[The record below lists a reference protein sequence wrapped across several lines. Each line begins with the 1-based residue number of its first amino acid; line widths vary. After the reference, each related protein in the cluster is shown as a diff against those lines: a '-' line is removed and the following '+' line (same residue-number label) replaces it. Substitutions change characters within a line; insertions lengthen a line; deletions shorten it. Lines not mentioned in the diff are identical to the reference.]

1 MSDGS
6 ALTSNAVAI
15 SNCVNAN
22 RFWEF
27 NMMKEKHNKIDR
39 RNFLKTVGATG
50 LGSVFASADALSA
63 QDRTDA
69 AKKPK
74 YPQVP
79 KRKLGKTGL
88 KLPCL
93 CLGGNQDLIANQ
105 IVLRRAPQWGVYY
118 WDSAH
123 IYTGGNSEIGI
134 GNYLTKNPKMRKKLF
149 ITSKASGA
157 KTVDQVE
164 ERLQTSLKRAK
175 TDYFDLYYGYHQC
188 PDPAFL
194 TNELKEWAESA
205 KKRKLIRHFGI
216 STHQNMADVLAAAA
230 KLDWIEV
237 VMTIY
242 NFRLMQD
249 KKLNAAIEACHKAG
263 KGIMAIKTL
272 GLGQK
277 ITTDEDKK
285 LTGHFLQRG
294 FSKEQAKIKA
304 VLQDKRF
311 TAVCVGMKN
320 IRELTSNV
328 AAALDKTKLTQADT
342 QALTEY
348 AHATCDG
355 YCAGC
360 ANICD
365 SALPDTPYVSDIMRY
380 LMYYNSYGEHDEA
393 RKLFAQIPGQV
404 RNKLL
409 RLDFSPVE
417 ACCPQH
423 LPIGKLVAEAV
434 SKLA

>member
-1 MSDGS
+1 
-6 ALTSNAVAI
+6 
-15 SNCVNAN
+15 
-22 RFWEF
+22 
-27 NMMKEKHNKIDR
+27 MKEKHNKINR

-50 LGSVFASADALSA
+50 LGSVFVSADTLAA
-63 QDRTDA
+63 QAQTDA

-79 KRKLGKTGL
+79 KRKLGKTGI
-88 KLPCL
+88 KVPCL

-105 IVLRRAPQWGVYY
+105 IVLRVAPQWGVYY
-118 WDSAH
+118 WDTAH
-123 IYTGGNSEIGI
+123 NYTGGNSELGI
-134 GNYLTKNPKMRKKLF
+134 GKILSKNPKARKKFF
-149 ITSKASGA
+149 ISSKASRA
-157 KTVDQVE
+157 RSIDQVE
-164 ERLQTSLKRAK
+164 ERLQTSLKRMN
-175 TDYFDLYYGYHQC
+175 TDYIDLYYGYHQC
-188 PDPAFL
+188 PNPAFL

-216 STHQNMADVLAAAA
+216 STHENTAKVLAAAA
-230 KLDWIEV
+230 RLDWIEV
-237 VMTIY
+237 VMTTY

-249 KKLNAAIEACHKAG
+249 KELNAAIEACHKAG
-263 KGIMAIKTL
+263 KGIMAIKTM
-272 GLGQK
+272 GMGQK

-285 LTGHFLQRG
+285 LTAHFIQRG

-304 VLQDKRF
+304 VLQDKRI

-320 IRELTSNV
+320 MRELTSNV

-342 QALTEY
+342 DALTEY

-360 ANICD
+360 AYICN
-365 SALPDTPYVSDIMRY
+365 SILPDAPYINDIMRY

-393 RKLFAQIPGQV
+393 RQLFAQIPRKV

-409 RLDFSPVE
+409 SMDYSKVE
-417 ACCPQH
+417 ARCPQH
-423 LPIGKLVAEAV
+423 LPVAKLVAEAV
-434 SKLA
+434 HKLA

>member
-1 MSDGS
+1 
-6 ALTSNAVAI
+6 
-15 SNCVNAN
+15 
-22 RFWEF
+22 
-27 NMMKEKHNKIDR
+27 MKEKQNKINR

-50 LGSVFASADALSA
+50 LGSVFVSADSMAA
-63 QDRTDA
+63 QSPTDA
-69 AKKPK
+69 AEKPK

-79 KRKLGKTGL
+79 KRKLGKTGV

-105 IVLRRAPQWGVYY
+105 IILRMAPRWGVTY
-118 WDSAH
+118 WDSAY

-134 GNYLTKNPKMRKKLF
+134 GNFLTKNPKMRKKLF
-149 ITSKASGA
+149 ITSKASRA
-157 KTVDQVE
+157 KTIDQVE

-188 PDPAFL
+188 PNPALL
-194 TNELKEWAESA
+194 TNELKEWAKSA
-205 KKRKLIRHFGI
+205 KKRKLIKHFGI

-237 VMTIY
+237 VMTPY
-242 NFRLMQD
+242 SFRLMQD
-249 KKLNAAIEACHKAG
+249 KKLNAAIDACYKAG

-272 GLGQK
+272 GMGQK

-285 LTGHFLQRG
+285 LTDHFLQKG
-294 FSKEQAKIKA
+294 FTKEQAKIKA

-342 QALTEY
+342 RALTEY
-348 AHATCDG
+348 ARATCDG

-360 ANICD
+360 ANICN
-365 SALPDTPYVSDIMRY
+365 SALPNAPYVSDIMRY
-380 LMYYNSYGEHDEA
+380 LMYYNSYGKHDEA
-393 RKLFAQIPGQV
+393 RKLFAQIPANV

-409 RLDFSPVE
+409 STDFTPVE
-417 ACCPQH
+417 ARCPQH
-423 LPIGKLVAEAV
+423 LPIRNLVAEAV
-434 SKLA
+434 TRLA

>member
-1 MSDGS
+1 
-6 ALTSNAVAI
+6 
-15 SNCVNAN
+15 
-22 RFWEF
+22 
-27 NMMKEKHNKIDR
+27 MKEKHRKINR
-39 RNFLKTVGATG
+39 RKFLKTVGATG
-50 LGSVFASADALSA
+50 LGSVFVSADSIAEQSA
-63 QDRTDA
+63 TDTTA
-69 AKKPK
+69 KAKKPK

-79 KRKLGKTGL
+79 KRKLGKTGV

-105 IVLRRAPQWGVYY
+105 IVLRMAPRWGVTY
-118 WDSAH
+118 WDSAYV
-123 IYTGGNSEIGI
+123 YTGGNSEIGI
-134 GNYLTKNPKMRKKLF
+134 GNYLTKNPAMRKKLF
-149 ITSKASGA
+149 ITSKASDA
-157 KTVDQVE
+157 KTIAQVE
-164 ERLQTSLKRAK
+164 ERLQTSLKRTK

-188 PDPAFL
+188 PDPALL

-205 KKRKLIRHFGI
+205 KKRKLIKHFGI
-216 STHQNMADVLAAAA
+216 STHQNMADVLAKAAT
-230 KLDWIEV
+230 LDWIEV

-249 KKLNAAIEACHKAG
+249 KKLTAAIDACHKAG

-272 GLGQK
+272 GMGQK

-285 LTGHFLQRG
+285 LTDHFMQRG
-294 FSKEQAKIKA
+294 FTKEQAKIKA

-328 AAALDKTKLTQADT
+328 AAALDKTKLSQADT

-348 AHATCDG
+348 ARATCDG

-360 ANICD
+360 ANICN
-365 SALPDTPYVSDIMRY
+365 SALPDTPCISDIMRY
-380 LMYYNSYGEHDEA
+380 LMYYKNYGEHDEA
-393 RKLFAQIPGQV
+393 RKLFAQIPAKV

-409 RLDFSPVE
+409 SADFRPAE

-423 LPIGKLVAEAV
+423 LPIGRLVTEAV

>member
-1 MSDGS
+1 
-6 ALTSNAVAI
+6 
-15 SNCVNAN
+15 
-22 RFWEF
+22 
-27 NMMKEKHNKIDR
+27 MMKEKQNKINR

-50 LGSVFASADALSA
+50 LGSVFASADGIAEQSS
-63 QDRTDA
+63 TDA
-69 AKKPK
+69 AGKAKKPK

-79 KRKLGKTGL
+79 KRKLGKTGV

-105 IVLRRAPQWGVYY
+105 IVLRTAPRWGVIY
-118 WDSAH
+118 WDSA
-123 IYTGGNSEIGI
+123 YNYVGGNSEIGI

-149 ITSKASGA
+149 ITSKASRA
-157 KTVDQVE
+157 KTIEQVE

-188 PDPAFL
+188 PDPALL

-249 KKLNAAIEACHKAG
+249 KKLNAAIDACHKAG

-272 GLGQK
+272 GMGQK
-277 ITTDEDKK
+277 IKTEEDKK
-285 LTGHFLQRG
+285 LVQHFLQRD
-294 FSKEQAKIKA
+294 FTPEQAKIKA
-304 VLQDKRF
+304 VLQDKRI
-311 TAVCVGMKN
+311 TSVCVGMKN

-328 AAALDKTKLTQADT
+328 AAALDKTKLTGADT
-342 QALTEY
+342 RALTEY
-348 AHATCDG
+348 ARETCDG

-360 ANICD
+360 TNICN
-365 SALPDTPYVSDIMRY
+365 SALPNTPYINDIMRY
-380 LMYYNSYGEHDEA
+380 LMYYNSYGNHDEA
-393 RKLFAQIPGQV
+393 KKLFAQIPAKV
-404 RNKLL
+404 RDKLL
-409 RLDFSPVE
+409 STDFTPAE
-417 ACCPQH
+417 ARCPQH
-423 LPIGKLVAEAV
+423 LPIGSLVAEAV
-434 SKLA
+434 TKLT

>member
-1 MSDGS
+1 
-6 ALTSNAVAI
+6 
-15 SNCVNAN
+15 
-22 RFWEF
+22 
-27 NMMKEKHNKIDR
+27 MKEKRNEINR

-50 LGSVFASADALSA
+50 LGSVFVSADSIAA
-63 QDRTDA
+63 QSPTDA
-69 AKKPK
+69 AVKAK

-79 KRKLGKTGL
+79 KRKLGKTGI

-105 IVLRRAPQWGVYY
+105 IVLRMAPRWGVTY

-134 GNYLTKNPKMRKKLF
+134 GNFLTKNPKMRKKLF
-149 ITSKASGA
+149 ITSKASRA
-157 KTVDQVE
+157 KTIDQVE

-188 PDPAFL
+188 PNPTFL

-205 KKRKLIRHFGI
+205 KKRKLIKHFGI

-249 KKLNAAIEACHKAG
+249 KKLNAAIDACYKAG

-272 GLGQK
+272 GKGQK
-277 ITTDEDKK
+277 ITTEADKK
-285 LTGHFLQRG
+285 LTGHFLQKG
-294 FSKEQAKIKA
+294 FTKEQAKIKA

-320 IRELTSNV
+320 IRELRSNV

-348 AHATCDG
+348 ARATCDG

-365 SALPDTPYVSDIMRY
+365 SALPDTPYVNDIMRY
-380 LMYYNSYGEHDEA
+380 LMYYNSYGDHNRA
-393 RKLFAQIPGQV
+393 RELFAQIPRKV
-404 RNKLL
+404 RNNLL
-409 RLDFSPVE
+409 RTDFSRAE
-417 ACCPQH
+417 TRCPQH
-423 LPIGKLVAEAV
+423 LPIAKLVAEAV
-434 SKLA
+434 TKLA

>member
-1 MSDGS
+1 M
-6 ALTSNAVAI
+6 
-15 SNCVNAN
+15 
-22 RFWEF
+22 E
-27 NMMKEKHNKIDR
+27 EKQNKINR

-50 LGSVFASADALSA
+50 LGSVFVSADSTAA
-63 QDRTDA
+63 QSPTDA
-69 AKKPK
+69 AEKAKKPK

-79 KRKLGKTGL
+79 KRKLGKTGV

-93 CLGGNQDLIANQ
+93 CLGGNQDLITNQ
-105 IVLRRAPQWGVYY
+105 IILRMTPRWGVTY

-134 GNYLTKNPKMRKKLF
+134 GNFLTKNPKMRKKLF
-149 ITSKASGA
+149 ITSKASRA
-157 KTVDQVE
+157 KTIDQVE

-188 PDPAFL
+188 PNPAFL

-205 KKRKLIRHFGI
+205 KKRKLIKHFGI
-216 STHQNMADVLAAAA
+216 STHQNMADVLVAAA

-249 KKLNAAIEACHKAG
+249 KKLNAAIDACYKAG

-272 GLGQK
+272 GMGQK

-285 LTGHFLQRG
+285 LTSHFLQKG
-294 FSKEQAKIKA
+294 FTKEQAKIKA

-311 TAVCVGMKN
+311 TSVCVGMKN

-328 AAALDKTKLTQADT
+328 AAALDKTKLTQSDT
-342 QALTEY
+342 RILTEY
-348 AHATCDG
+348 ARATCDG

-360 ANICD
+360 ANICN
-365 SALPDTPYVSDIMRY
+365 SVLPDTPYVNDIMRY
-380 LMYYNSYGEHDEA
+380 LMYYKSYGEHDEA
-393 RKLFAQIPGQV
+393 RKLFAQIPVNV

-409 RLDFSPVE
+409 STDFAPVE
-417 ACCPQH
+417 ARCPQH
-423 LPIGKLVAEAV
+423 LPIGSLIVEAV
-434 SKLA
+434 TRLT

>member
-1 MSDGS
+1 
-6 ALTSNAVAI
+6 
-15 SNCVNAN
+15 
-22 RFWEF
+22 
-27 NMMKEKHNKIDR
+27 MKEKHNKINR

-50 LGSVFASADALSA
+50 LGSVFVSADTLAA
-63 QDRTDA
+63 QAQTDA

-79 KRKLGKTGL
+79 KRKLGKTGV
-88 KLPCL
+88 KVPCL

-105 IVLRRAPQWGVYY
+105 IVLRITPQWGVYY
-118 WDSAH
+118 WDTAH
-123 IYTGGNSEIGI
+123 NYTGGNSELGI
-134 GNYLTKNPKMRKKLF
+134 GKILSKNPKARKKLF
-149 ITSKASGA
+149 ISSKASRA
-157 KTVDQVE
+157 RSIDQVE
-164 ERLQTSLKRAK
+164 ERLQTSLKRMN
-175 TDYFDLYYGYHQC
+175 TDYIDLYYGYHQC
-188 PDPAFL
+188 PNPAFL

-216 STHQNMADVLAAAA
+216 STHQNTAKVLAAAA
-230 KLDWIEV
+230 RLDWIEV
-237 VMTIY
+237 VMTTY

-249 KKLNAAIEACHKAG
+249 KELNAAIEACHKAG
-263 KGIMAIKTL
+263 KGIMAIKTM
-272 GLGQK
+272 GMGQK

-285 LTGHFLQRG
+285 LTAHFIQRG

-320 IRELTSNV
+320 MRELTSNV

-342 QALTEY
+342 DALTEY

-360 ANICD
+360 AYICN
-365 SALPDTPYVSDIMRY
+365 SILPDAPYINDIMRY

-393 RKLFAQIPGQV
+393 RQLFAQIPGKV

-409 RLDFSPVE
+409 SMDYSKVE
-417 ACCPQH
+417 ARCPQH
-423 LPIGKLVAEAV
+423 LPVAKLVAEAV
-434 SKLA
+434 HKLA